1 MEGEF
6 AKEILKCRRHISR
19 QFFLLS
25 QVKFFSKIELLDT
38 KCQSNLVKF
47 VSKRKCGFS
56 APSVYVYIYMYIYM
70 KILWYVQNFTTTLNR
85 AYIISSEKE
94 PYFWSFLA
102 IVSYCGVLLK
112 RHDRKIGPILEL
124 TMYTLLKFFLIS
136 TNRYIYIS
144 NVGDRYRG
152 WPEGSLFDSYNTK
165 VYGRAL
171 LLSLGYTTPLYP
183 WFDSYLIMLRVKQG
197 SIKYYFLRLW

>member
-1 MEGEF
+1 
-6 AKEILKCRRHISR
+6 
-19 QFFLLS
+19 
-25 QVKFFSKIELLDT
+25 
-38 KCQSNLVKF
+38 
-47 VSKRKCGFS
+47 
-56 APSVYVYIYMYIYM
+56 M

-102 IVSYCGVLLK
+102 IVSYWGVLLK
-112 RHDRKIGPILEL
+112 RHDRKMGPILEL

-152 WPEGSLFDSYNTK
+152 
-165 VYGRAL
+165 
-171 LLSLGYTTPLYP
+171 
-183 WFDSYLIMLRVKQG
+183 
-197 SIKYYFLRLW
+197 